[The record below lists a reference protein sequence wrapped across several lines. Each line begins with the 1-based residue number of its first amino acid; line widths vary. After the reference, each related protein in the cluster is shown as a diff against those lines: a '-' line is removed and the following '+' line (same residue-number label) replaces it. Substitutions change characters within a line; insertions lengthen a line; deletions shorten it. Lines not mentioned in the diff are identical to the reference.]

1 MIVGHGVDIMS
12 ISRIESAI
20 ILFGEKFLRRIYTD
34 NETALIIRRKKGA
47 SQYLAALWAAKEA
60 AMKALGTG
68 ARKGV
73 RFKDIEILHEPSGK
87 PHIRLHGTALET
99 AKRLGAD
106 HMVVSLSHL
115 ADTAT
120 ASVIFEHTGKMKSP
134 HRETFQRG
142 RI

>member
-20 ILFGEKFLRRIYTD
+20 LRFGQKFLRRIYTEK
-34 NETALIIRRKKGA
+34 ETTLLNRRRRGT

-68 ARKGV
+68 ARQGV

-87 PHIRLHGTALET
+87 PFIRLYGTALET

-120 ASVIFEHTGKMKSP
+120 ASVIFEHIGNRKSS
-134 HRETFQRG
+134 HTETFYR
-142 RI
+142 REI